1 MVAAAVYVTV
11 SLNILERKSCHLQ
24 KRGSGSSVQ
33 ERGLQGGRSKLFIF
47 KYWARLQFANTLRS
61 LCFSYESTS
70 ANVNL
75 CCASATTIST
85 SYFIFFVVDIQWTTW
100 CRFFQNITCF
110 PSIEPS
116 QFGVP
121 AHFKIVDQVAQIYQ
135 IAFHVSATIVDT
147 VDLCLVEGN
156 LSVKDVGAG
165 EFLGVQR
172 IFGQSMLWVLQHSY
186 NMIHTSFRRT
196 SARSDVPCWLQQL
209 GCEWNAQ
216 LQNWGRCSKVVS
228 QLGFGNV
235 LAQSSVLF
243 LSYQKTN
250 FKFQI
255 FCLQSG
261 SLVEEN
267 IM

>member
-11 SLNILERKSCHLQ
+11 SLNIFERKSCHLQ

-85 SYFIFFVVDIQWTTW
+85 FFLFFCSRNTMSHW
-100 CRFFQNITCF
+100 CRLFQNIACF

-116 QFGVP
+116 QFSAP
-121 AHFKIVDQVAQIYQ
+121 AHFKIIDQVAQIYQ
-135 IAFHVSATIVDT
+135 ISFHVSGTTVDT

-156 LSVKDVGAG
+156 LSVKYVGAG

-172 IFGQSMLWVLQHSY
+172 VFGQTML
-186 NMIHTSFRRT
+186 
-196 SARSDVPCWLQQL
+196 
-209 GCEWNAQ
+209 
-216 LQNWGRCSKVVS
+216 
-228 QLGFGNV
+228 
-235 LAQSSVLF
+235 
-243 LSYQKTN
+243 
-250 FKFQI
+250 
-255 FCLQSG
+255 
-261 SLVEEN
+261 
-267 IM
+267 